1 MDSLDEIVL
10 ETLANICNV
19 ERSALAPDTTLTD
32 IGFDSL
38 GASAFA
44 SEMDA
49 SHGVPI
55 EPEDLGRLYMALTPA
70 EVITLMKELRA
81 RNAVAAGG

>member
-1 MDSLDEIVL
+1 MESLEEIVL

-19 ERSALAPDTTLTD
+19 ERSALGLDTTLVD

-55 EPEDLGRLYMALTPA
+55 EPEDLGRLYLAVTPA
-70 EVITLMKELRA
+70 DVIALMSELRA
-81 RNAVAAGG
+81 RAAVAAT